1 MPKKYSRAE
10 QRKTLNLLAKWQGI
24 SLGELKKRLKSD
36 GDTVGQEA
44 GEGLWTTTEAGQD
57 WAAEEG
63 GNGRDDSASR
73 SSWSL
78 RSLRSLWSSR
88 SLRSSSFA
96 RTAPPAASIAFS
108 GPGCCCRYVVCC
120 SCSPA
125 ACPPP
130 FPLATMSP
138 LYSTAAM
145 TSITGDS
152 PDDLRLEAST
162 AKRAL
167 RNVRRRRKD
176 ARDADVD
183 WIIKLLLLLASSSDG
198 DAAAALAVCPSS
210 SLLSPPP
217 LIPPLP
223 SARAL
228 ANRMWE
234 GRAMLLKSIV
244 NVVKR
249 LHERETNAAVGPR
262 GYLSREQGGVFL
274 LGDYENNRVDSR
286 RAEGERVSG
295 LLDQKLDVT
304 VMLDKER
311 GGSSSSS

>member
-1 MPKKYSRAE
+1 
-10 QRKTLNLLAKWQGI
+10 
-24 SLGELKKRLKSD
+24 
-36 GDTVGQEA
+36 
-44 GEGLWTTTEAGQD
+44 
-57 WAAEEG
+57 
-63 GNGRDDSASR
+63 
-73 SSWSL
+73 
-78 RSLRSLWSSR
+78 
-88 SLRSSSFA
+88 
-96 RTAPPAASIAFS
+96 
-108 GPGCCCRYVVCC
+108 
-120 SCSPA
+120 
-125 ACPPP
+125 
-130 FPLATMSP
+130 MSP

-167 RNVRRRRKD
+167 CNVRRRRKD

-183 WIIKLLLLLASSSDG
+183 WIIKLLLLLASLSDG

-228 ANRMWE
+228 ANWMWE
-234 GRAMLLKSIV
+234 GRAMLLKSIA

-295 LLDQKLDVT
+295 LLDRKLDVT

-311 GGSSSSS
+311 GGVVVIVVV